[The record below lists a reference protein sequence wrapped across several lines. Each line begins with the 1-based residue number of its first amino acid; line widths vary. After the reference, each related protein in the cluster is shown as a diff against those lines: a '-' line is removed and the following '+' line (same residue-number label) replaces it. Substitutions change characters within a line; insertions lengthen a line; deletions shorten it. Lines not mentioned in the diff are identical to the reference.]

1 MYRKKLF
8 FLLNSMNVG
17 GVEKSFLSLLTLIDP
32 QYYEV
37 HLGLLQIK
45 GGFEKNIPSWV
56 HIHHINCYD
65 KFHSIVYDP
74 PRTYI
79 KNMIY
84 SRHWGEAIIHIW
96 LYIHYKLT
104 KTRFWLY
111 CYFMRN
117 EPMMPDVFDL
127 AIAYAGP
134 SQHIDYYICEKVRA
148 RVKCGWIHFDI
159 SKFGIDYG
167 MTKQLYKKY
176 SRIFCVSQAAKNIF
190 DKAFPMFKERTEVF
204 YNVISP
210 TFIQQQANAGDTFSD
225 CFEGKRI
232 LTVGRISNE
241 KGQLEAI
248 DALAILLKQNINVKW
263 YFVGDG
269 KYRVI
274 CENRAKELG
283 ISEYVEFLGTK
294 INPYPF
300 MKDCD
305 IYVQPSRHEGFCI
318 TLAEAR
324 VFGMPI
330 VATNFTGASEQL
342 ASRSNA
348 FVTGMSSDE
357 IAKGVIMACEAHRIE
372 DTILSDIP
380 QTDIKELVGLI

>member
-148 RVKCGWIHFDI
+148 RVKCGWIH
-159 SKFGIDYG
+159 
-167 MTKQLYKKY
+167 L
-176 SRIFCVSQAAKNIF
+176 
-190 DKAFPMFKERTEVF
+190 
-204 YNVISP
+204 
-210 TFIQQQANAGDTFSD
+210 
-225 CFEGKRI
+225 
-232 LTVGRISNE
+232 
-241 KGQLEAI
+241 
-248 DALAILLKQNINVKW
+248 
-263 YFVGDG
+263 
-269 KYRVI
+269 
-274 CENRAKELG
+274 
-283 ISEYVEFLGTK
+283 
-294 INPYPF
+294 
-300 MKDCD
+300 
-305 IYVQPSRHEGFCI
+305 
-318 TLAEAR
+318 
-324 VFGMPI
+324 
-330 VATNFTGASEQL
+330 
-342 ASRSNA
+342 
-348 FVTGMSSDE
+348 
-357 IAKGVIMACEAHRIE
+357 
-372 DTILSDIP
+372 
-380 QTDIKELVGLI
+380 